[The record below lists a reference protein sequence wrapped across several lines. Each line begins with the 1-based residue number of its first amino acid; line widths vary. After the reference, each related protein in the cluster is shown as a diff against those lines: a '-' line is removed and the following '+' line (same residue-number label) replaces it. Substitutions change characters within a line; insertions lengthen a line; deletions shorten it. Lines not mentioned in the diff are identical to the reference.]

1 MPRSLSRPSVPTQK
15 TKRPKSAKPRSSAPR
30 GRGRPATQE
39 KSLLDREVILNCAF
53 DMARSVPLQDLSIVK
68 VAKELGVTPAL
79 IHYYIEGREALTSG
93 VMNAFYRETLRE
105 WPQSTGNWRKD
116 LEAACRRMHDLHV
129 NYAGV
134 AAYVVGY
141 TRFRMVQITAPGEDD
156 YGLLLFE
163 NFVGLVRAAGFG
175 AERTAIYAHLLME
188 FITSVAHTTVR
199 HRWPGESGVFLD
211 RILGGL
217 DARTFPNA
225 HFVRQSYVRFDAGLA
240 FDQAL
245 ELFMNAL
252 DVERGRQKRK

>member
-1 MPRSLSRPSVPTQK
+1 MPIK
-15 TKRPKSAKPRSSAPR
+15 NKKSKALAPR

-39 KSLLDREVILNCAF
+39 KSLLDREVILACAF
-53 DMARSVPLQDLSIVK
+53 DMAKSVPLQDLSIVK

-79 IHYYIEGREALTSG
+79 IHYYLEGRDALTSG

-105 WPQSTGNWRKD
+105 WPARSGDWRRD
-116 LEAACRRMHDLHV
+116 IEAACRRMHDVHV
-129 NYAGV
+129 TYAGV

-163 NFVGLVRAAGFG
+163 NFVGLVRAAGFD
-175 AERTAIYAHLLME
+175 AERTAIYSHLLME

-199 HRWPGESGVFLD
+199 HRWPGEHGVFLD
-211 RILGGL
+211 RILAGL
-217 DARTFPNA
+217 DPRTFPNA
-225 HFVRQSYVRFDAGLA
+225 RFVHQSYVRFDPGLA

-252 DVERGRQKRK
+252 EVERSRVRLKPGKTGRRKSSAARG

>member
-1 MPRSLSRPSVPTQK
+1 MTNTLK
-15 TKRPKSAKPRSSAPR
+15 TGKTRKAKTPKPR

-39 KSLLDREVILNCAF
+39 KSLLDREVILGCAF

-79 IHYYIEGREALTSG
+79 IHYYLEGRDALTSG

-105 WPQSTGNWRKD
+105 WPTRTGDWRKD
-116 LEAACRRMHDLHV
+116 LESACRRMHDVHV
-129 NYAGV
+129 TYAGV

-163 NFVGLVRAAGFG
+163 NFVGLVRAAGFD
-175 AERTAIYAHLLME
+175 AERTAIYSHLLME
-188 FITSVAHTTVR
+188 FVTSVAHTTVR
-199 HRWPGESGVFLD
+199 HRWPGESGIFLD
-211 RILGGL
+211 RILAGL

-252 DVERGRQKRK
+252 EVERTRTRRK